1 MTPRLT
7 LLFVGAASAA
17 MPFREAGKS
26 IATEVAPT
34 GGAPLF
40 VGAASAA
47 MPFREAD
54 KSIATE
60 VAPTG
65 GAPLFVGAASAA
77 MFLAA
82 NHHVRR
88 PTFAV
93 AHSMRTHH
101 G

>member
-7 LLFVGAASAA
+7 L
-17 MPFREAGKS
+17 
-26 IATEVAPT
+26 
-34 GGAPLF
+34 
-40 VGAASAA
+40 
-47 MPFREAD
+47 
-54 KSIATE
+54 
-60 VAPTG
+60 
-65 GAPLFVGAASAA
+65 LFVGAASAA